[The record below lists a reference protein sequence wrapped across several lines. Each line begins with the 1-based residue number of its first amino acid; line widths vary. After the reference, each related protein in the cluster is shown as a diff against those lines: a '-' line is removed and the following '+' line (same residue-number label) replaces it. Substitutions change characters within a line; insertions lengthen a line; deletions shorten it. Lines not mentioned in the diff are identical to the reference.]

1 MFWTSVQFSRSV
13 MSNSLWPPG
22 LQHARLPC
30 LSPTPGACS
39 NLYIKSLMPSNHLS
53 LRRIPFS
60 SHLQSFPASGSFP
73 MSQFFTSGSQKY
85 WSFIFSINP
94 FKKYSR
100 LISFRLDCLNLLAG
114 DRVTMSKGGPGLDTG
129 PGKGHQS
136 WNSNT
141 VFNCIN
147 SLVSLTTLWLHKMLT
162 SGTWLEGYK
171 PLWTV
176 FEIVL

>member
-1 MFWTSVQFSRSV
+1 MISSIQSLSCVRFFVTPSTAASQASLSITNSRSLLKL
-13 MSNSLWPPG
+13 MSIESV
-22 LQHARLPC
+22 R
-30 LSPTPGACS
+30 
-39 NLYIKSLMPSNHLS
+39 PSNHLS